1 MGGARGFARAR
12 QGGRLRRELRRADLL
27 HRRRDVPAPAGG
39 RRACGARRGR
49 WLLRGVSAGARRGAA
64 VMDITAGLIQGFAV
78 ALHPANLLWCFVGV
92 LLGTVVGI
100 MPGLGPPATIAMLL
114 PLTALMNPAGAIIM
128 LAGIYYGAKYGG
140 STTSILLNVPGESAS
155 VVTCI
160 DGYQLARKGRAGPAL
175 GIAAIASFIAGT
187 VGVIGLMLIAPP
199 LARFAL
205 AFSSPE
211 YFALM
216 ALGLA
221 MVVLLAGRSLLKA
234 LLAML
239 VGLWIAGI
247 GTDPFSTTSRFTFG
261 RMELLSGIDF
271 VVVAI
276 GVFALGE
283 VLANMEAHE
292 EPQALPV
299 PKGLRNLL
307 PTMHDMRD
315 CRFAFVNGSV
325 IGFLIG
331 VLPGAG
337 STIASFISYGVEKAF
352 SRRREQFG
360 TGVIEGV
367 AAPEGANNSETGGA
381 PVPLLT
387 LGIPGSGTTAI
398 LLAAL
403 VLWGFKPGPLFIP
416 EHPALFW
423 GLVAS
428 MYIGNVML
436 LILNLP
442 LVPLFAQVLR
452 MPVYVLYPLILGVSM
467 VGVYSVSGSLFDLLL
482 LMAFGLLGYL
492 MRKLDYPSAPL
503 ILGLALGAGME
514 RALRQSLMMSE
525 GKLSILVSRPISAV
539 MLSLAVLVLLI
550 PMFGK
555 LNAWR
560 LKALEQG

>member
-1 MGGARGFARAR
+1 
-12 QGGRLRRELRRADLL
+12 
-27 HRRRDVPAPAGG
+27 V
-39 RRACGARRGR
+39 
-49 WLLRGVSAGARRGAA
+49 
-64 VMDITAGLIQGFAV
+64 DILSGLAQGFAV
-78 ALHPANLLWCFVGV
+78 ALQPANLLWCFVGV
-92 LLGTVVGI
+92 VLGTVVGI
-100 MPGLGPPATIAMLL
+100 LPGLGPPPTIAMLL
-114 PLTALMNPAGAIIM
+114 PLTFLMNPAAAMIM

-155 VVTCI
+155 VVTCL
-160 DGYQLARKGRAGPAL
+160 DGYQMARNGRAGAAL

-187 VGVIGLMLIAPP
+187 VGVLGLMLVAPP
-199 LARFAL
+199 LARMAL

-216 ALGLA
+216 AFGLA
-221 MVVLLAGRSLLKA
+221 MVVLLAGRSMLKA

-239 VGLWIAGI
+239 MGLWIAGI

-261 RMELLSGIDF
+261 RLELLSGVDF

-276 GVFALGE
+276 GLFAIGE
-283 VLANMEAHE
+283 VLACMEARGE
-292 EPQALPV
+292 AQPLPV

-307 PTMHDMRD
+307 PTVQDLKD

-337 STIASFISYGVEKAF
+337 STIASFISYGVEKAA
-352 SRRREQFG
+352 SRRPGEFG
-360 TGVIEGV
+360 RGVVEGV

-381 PVPLLT
+381 LVPLLT
-387 LGIPGSGTTAI
+387 LGIPGSGTTAV

-403 VLWGFKPGPLFIP
+403 VLWGFKPGPLFIA
-416 EHPALFW
+416 ENPALFW

-436 LILNLP
+436 LVLNLP

-452 MPVYVLYPLILGVSM
+452 TPGFVLYPLILGISI
-467 VGVYSVSGSLFDLLL
+467 VGVYSVSGSLFDVALLV
-482 LMAFGLLGYL
+482 AFGLLGYL
-492 MRKLDYPSAPL
+492 MRKLDYPAAPL
-503 ILGLALGAGME
+503 ILGVVLGGAME
-514 RALRQSLMMSE
+514 RALRQSLMMSQ
-525 GKLSILVSRPISAV
+525 GDLSILAARPISAA
-539 MLSLAVLVLLI
+539 MLSLALLILLI
-550 PMFGK
+550 PLFNK

-560 LKALEQG
+560 LRMLQ